1 MTTTPLD
8 ARSRVLDTATTALD
22 ARARADVELLMAA
35 AEWAELHPAPA
46 GSVDGYAGWGEDH
59 LFDEGL
65 TPLAGPGAPLVAEFA
80 PCELAA
86 VLGWTTLAAK
96 QLMADAVELKHR
108 LPRLWDLVGDLTVPV
123 ALARHVAQHTTD
135 LCPDAAREADKLICT
150 EPMRVS
156 RVQVERLVDQVRLY
170 FDPDRAVAE
179 EQAALAARRVELRPG
194 RTPATTE
201 IQMSLDTLHAQAF
214 DKTVADV
221 AEALRR
227 LGDCDD
233 LDVRRARAVGVLA
246 DPQSALDL
254 LTDGAVPSRRPASA
268 VLFLHLS
275 DAAVVGA
282 SGTDTAAWPVTEE
295 RLGAA
300 TSELIRQ
307 WLADATVILR
317 PVLHLD
323 RADAVDAH
331 DPPEWMATLV
341 RLRDGHCVFPGCQVP
356 SSRCDLDHIE
366 AYVAPEGG
374 GPPGQTHPGNL
385 APLCRHHHRAKTH
398 GEWSYRRLPDG
409 DYRWTTPT
417 GRTLETII
425 APRRPSSPR

>member
-65 TPLAGPGAPLVAEFA
+65 TPLAGPGAPRVAEFA

-108 LPRLWDLVGDLTVPV
+108 LPWLWDLVGDLTVPV

-246 DPQSALDL
+246 PPERPGPVDRRRGAQPP
-254 LTDGAVPSRRPASA
+254 TRVRGAVPAPERRRRRRRLRHRYRGMAGDRGAARGGDLRADPSVARRRHRYPQARAAPGPRRRGGRPRPAG
-268 VLFLHLS
+268 V
-275 DAAVVGA
+275 
-282 SGTDTAAWPVTEE
+282 
-295 RLGAA
+295 
-300 TSELIRQ
+300 
-307 WLADATVILR
+307 
-317 PVLHLD
+317 
-323 RADAVDAH
+323 
-331 DPPEWMATLV
+331 
-341 RLRDGHCVFPGCQVP
+341 DGHPGP
-356 SSRCDLDHIE
+356 
-366 AYVAPEGG
+366 AP
-374 GPPGQTHPGNL
+374 
-385 APLCRHHHRAKTH
+385 
-398 GEWSYRRLPDG
+398 
-409 DYRWTTPT
+409 
-417 GRTLETII
+417 
-425 APRRPSSPR
+425 